1 MCEKMLAHWV
11 NSGTGPNFELKEVWN
26 GSRFNELKWF
36 WDPGEEWALP
46 YKCKFYCK
54 VISVEEIKAFPEK
67 DGVYTIQC
75 EECGDRT
82 EQTIS

>member
-1 MCEKMLAHWV
+1 MLAHWV